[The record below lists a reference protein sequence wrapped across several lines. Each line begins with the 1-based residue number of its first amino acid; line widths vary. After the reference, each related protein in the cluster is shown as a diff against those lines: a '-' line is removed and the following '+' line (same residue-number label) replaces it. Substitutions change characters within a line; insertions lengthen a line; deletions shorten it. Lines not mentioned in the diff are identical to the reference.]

1 MKIFNLFA
9 YIFAIFAA
17 LTFGSLLLII
27 ALHILSADD
36 AVLKLR
42 EIYNSPVR
50 SFQTGLVGSVFI
62 MVGLAFSKFLVKKG
76 SPSEALILQSE
87 IGPLVVSVTAI
98 EDVVKKVL
106 KRFHLVKEWKVKT
119 LIQGKGVQIKLRL
132 VLWSGGRVPELLAE
146 IQSEISS
153 RVKKLTGPENRLEVT
168 CDVHRIEDHGV
179 DVQVIDHPEA
189 ASVSSS

>member
-1 MKIFNLFA
+1 MKVFNVFVHVFV
-9 YIFAIFAA
+9 IAA
-17 LTFGSLLLII
+17 FLTLGSLLII
-27 ALHILSADD
+27 VAIHILAVED

-42 EIYNSPVR
+42 ELYASPLR
-50 SFQTGLVGSVFI
+50 CLQTGSLGLLFI
-62 MVGLAFSKFLVKKG
+62 AVGLAFTKMLVKKG
-76 SPSEALILQSE
+76 RESEALIFQSE
-87 IGPLVVSVTAI
+87 IGPIVVSSMAL